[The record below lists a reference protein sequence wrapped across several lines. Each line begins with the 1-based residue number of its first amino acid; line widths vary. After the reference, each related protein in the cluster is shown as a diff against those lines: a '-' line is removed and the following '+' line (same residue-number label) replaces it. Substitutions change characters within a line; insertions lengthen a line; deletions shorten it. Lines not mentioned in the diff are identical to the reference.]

1 MYAHAHGGEEM
12 IFENKKKATLIL
24 ADGTEFEGRAFGAD
38 GSVVGEIVFTT
49 AMVGYQETLTDPSYC
64 GQIVTQTF
72 PLIGNYGVNS
82 VDPESNGSVVSGY
95 IVREQC
101 EDPANFRCEGE
112 LDSYLK
118 KYNIIGI
125 YDIDTRHLTKII
137 RESGVMNGAIVH
149 GDFDKEALLAQIRAY
164 NVGKV
169 VPKVSVKAKEYYPAE
184 NAKFNVVLMD
194 YGYKF
199 NIRREL
205 VRRGCN
211 VTVMPWNSTADE
223 IKALNPDGIMLSNAE
238 DKENIAIGIIPNG
251 IGNDFAKYWEMSS
264 EYKEA
269 VDCIINNR
277 RRKIDVGT
285 CYYYDGQKHMTRYF
299 LNAINIGLGARIV
312 KITDQCKRFWGV
324 KFLSYFMAFI
334 SLIFERKLYRMHLK
348 INGEHIRGRIMTVCI
363 GSAWG
368 YGQAPSAVPYNGW
381 LDVSVIYRPELLQ
394 LFSGIWM
401 LMEGRILNHK
411 VVKPYRTQKIKVLR
425 AQNASVDLDGR
436 ILDRHFPLDIGVLH
450 EAITLII
457 PN

>member
-1 MYAHAHGGEEM
+1 M

-101 EDPANFRCEGE
+101 EDPSNFRCEGD

-118 KYNIIGI
+118 KYSIIGI
-125 YDIDTRHLTKII
+125 YDIDTRCLTKII

-223 IKALNPDGIMLSNAE
+223 IKALNPDGIMLSNGPGDPADNTEAIQTLRELIPAQIPTFGICLGHQLLALANGAKTEKLKYGHRGGNQPVKDLALDRTFITSQNHGYAVVSGSVPAE
-238 DKENIAIGIIPNG
+238 AGEVSHVN
-251 IGNDFAKYWEMSS
+251 GND
-264 EYKEA
+264 
-269 VDCIINNR
+269 
-277 RRKIDVGT
+277 GT
-285 CYYYDGQKHMTRYF
+285 CEGVRYH
-299 LNAINIGLGARIV
+299 NAP
-312 KITDQCKRFWGV
+312 
-324 KFLSYFMAFI
+324 AF
-334 SLIFERKLYRMHLK
+334 
-348 INGEHIRGRIMTVCI
+348 TV
-363 GSAWG
+363 
-368 YGQAPSAVPYNGW
+368 QFH
-381 LDVSVIYRPELLQ
+381 PEACGGPKDTAY
-394 LFSGIWM
+394 LFDEFIE
-401 LMEGRILNHK
+401 LMEGKKSCR
-411 VVKPYRTQKIKVLR
+411 
-425 AQNASVDLDGR
+425 
-436 ILDRHFPLDIGVLH
+436 
-450 EAITLII
+450 
-457 PN
+457 